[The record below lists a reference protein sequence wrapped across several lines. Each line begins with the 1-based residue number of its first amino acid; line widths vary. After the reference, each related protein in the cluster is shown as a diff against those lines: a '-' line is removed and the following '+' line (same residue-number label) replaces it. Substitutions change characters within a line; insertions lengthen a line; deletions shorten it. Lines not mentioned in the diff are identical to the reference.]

1 MRKGRCATTPSNG
14 STSGPP
20 PDPQQVGAG
29 SEATLLEQL
38 AQEEV
43 SLEEARF
50 RIRLLESQVLRV
62 EQERARLAEE
72 ARLLEETIQA
82 IKVSKSWKL
91 VEFLRR
97 LAGRRW

>member
-1 MRKGRCATTPSNG
+1 
-14 STSGPP
+14 
-20 PDPQQVGAG
+20 
-29 SEATLLEQL
+29 
-38 AQEEV
+38 V